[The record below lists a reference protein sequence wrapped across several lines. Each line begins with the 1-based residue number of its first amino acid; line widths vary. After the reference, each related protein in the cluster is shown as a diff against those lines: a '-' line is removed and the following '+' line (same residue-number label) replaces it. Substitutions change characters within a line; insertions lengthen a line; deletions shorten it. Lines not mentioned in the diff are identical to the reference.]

1 MLESVDGF
9 FDLLYDKD
17 NLMSK
22 ILYITFA
29 VDEGVAHGHCARQ
42 TGG

>member
-1 MLESVDGF
+1 MRESVDGF
-9 FDLLYDKD
+9 FDLWYDKD